1 MRLTVMAGTAGPE
14 GPSVL
19 LLVPSCVFRMKSIRM
34 LTSKEWGRMY
44 WVPGSWE
51 EWLGA
56 WTPESK
62 GGGAWGLDPWVWR
75 RRGQGPGP
83 LGLGEKG
90 PGTWTPG
97 SGGGGAAVGPPDPK
111 EGGLGSHPGLEQ
123 PLPLCH
129 RLLQKPLHAGDVWVE
144 GPTARRREQRSGHG
158 TVGRPL
164 SCISPPS
171 P

>member
-1 MRLTVMAGTAGPE
+1 
-14 GPSVL
+14 
-19 LLVPSCVFRMKSIRM
+19 
-34 LTSKEWGRMY
+34 MY

-51 EWLGA
+51 EWPGA
-56 WTPESK
+56 WTPGPG
-62 GGGAWGLDPWVWR
+62 GGGAGA
-75 RRGQGPGP
+75 
-83 LGLGEKG
+83 
-90 PGTWTPG
+90 WTPG
-97 SGGGGAAVGPPDPK
+97 AGGGGAAVGPPHPK

-123 PLPLCH
+123 PLPLCY

-171 P
+171 PCVSRILRATVQQLIEGVSPSVSCCWWERGGLQGSWEEGLG